1 MWPCRRAR
9 GSSCNN
15 ETTPF
20 VTEALPPLL
29 INVQSYRRSVVVVP
43 HATCSTDRPFAF
55 GSFAFARIV
64 ISRATASLSF
74 LPPLS
79 LLFHRSAHGNA
90 RIRLSLSLYIY
101 MHTLQL
107 ASSPPPRSFLSP
119 FFLQLVRPPRAS
131 RTFVRLVCPL
141 AVPKERRSGRKEGEE
156 DTIHRGHVPRT
167 FTCRHNAANRSRG
180 IVIQI
185 VAYSTTMPTT
195 VARKQS
201 RPSSLRTPLTP
212 RGWILRENVEKG
224 RGNFWRRPMIGSR
237 HRRLPLLLLLLRKRR
252 SSIVPSRQIL
262 FFSPNVTADIY
273 GEP

>member
-107 ASSPPPRSFLSP
+107 ASSSLFPLPFLPPTCPSPSRLPYLGEARLSTRGSERETERAKGGGGGHDTSWPRSSYFHMPAQCGEPFERNCHTNCRLFNHDAYHGSAKTISP
-119 FFLQLVRPPRAS
+119 LLPAH
-131 RTFVRLVCPL
+131 TFNPERMDF
-141 AVPKERRSGRKEGEE
+141 ARERRERERKFLEE
-156 DTIHRGHVPRT
+156 TDDR
-167 FTCRHNAANRSRG
+167 
-180 IVIQI
+180 
-185 VAYSTTMPTT
+185 
-195 VARKQS
+195 
-201 RPSSLRTPLTP
+201 
-212 RGWILRENVEKG
+212 
-224 RGNFWRRPMIGSR
+224 
-237 HRRLPLLLLLLRKRR
+237 
-252 SSIVPSRQIL
+252 
-262 FFSPNVTADIY
+262 
-273 GEP
+273 